1 MDESGA
7 GVEHRILIIDDTE
20 LMRTML
26 SEVVAGLGEVQT
38 APTGKEGLIAAL
50 EFEPTLIIL
59 DVILPDID
67 GFKICEALKKDHR
80 TKNIPVILVTGQ
92 ETGENAESK
101 GLLLGAADYIHKPIK
116 PQVATA
122 RVKIQLELIEQ
133 RQALEAAN
141 QELIH
146 IAMTDALTGCYNRR
160 YFMNTADMELSRMK
174 RHGYPVVVAIADIDH
189 FKKVNDTYGHDVG
202 DKVISA
208 VAKCCD
214 QTIRYEDT
222 MGRLGGEEFAIL
234 LPVADSDGALTVL
247 DRFREA
253 VSALRFDDDG
263 MGVTISI
270 GLTELS
276 ENDISIDA
284 ALKRADTALYQAKK
298 AGRNRVVA
306 G

>member
-1 MDESGA
+1 
-7 GVEHRILIIDDTE
+7 
-20 LMRTML
+20 ML
-26 SEVVAGLGEVQT
+26 SEVVAGLGEVRT
-38 APTGKEGLIAAL
+38 ASTGKEGLIAAL
-50 EFEPTLIIL
+50 EFQPTLILL

-122 RVKIQLELIEQ
+122 RVKIQLELMEQ
-133 RQALEAAN
+133 REALEAAN

-189 FKKVNDTYGHDVG
+189 FKNVNDTYGHGVG
-202 DKVISA
+202 DTVISA

-234 LPVADSDGALTVL
+234 LPVADSDGAQTVL

-253 VSALRFDDDG
+253 VAALTFDDEG
-263 MGVTISI
+263 LGVTISI

-276 ENDISIDA
+276 EKDISIDA